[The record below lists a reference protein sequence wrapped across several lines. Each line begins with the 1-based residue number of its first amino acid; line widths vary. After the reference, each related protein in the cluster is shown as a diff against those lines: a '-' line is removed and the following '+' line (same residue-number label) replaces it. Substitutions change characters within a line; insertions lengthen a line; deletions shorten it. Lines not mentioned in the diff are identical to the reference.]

1 MTVETL
7 RKYQTYLYDEN
18 GKPVM
23 VQLDL
28 RNRQVRKL
36 YEQILDKFEDLLD
49 IQEAER
55 RLGDSSETIPWEE
68 AKKSL

>member
-36 YEQILDKFEDLLD
+36 YEQIMDKFEDLLD

-55 RLGDSSETIPWEE
+55 RLGDNSEMIPWEE

>member
-36 YEQILDKFEDLLD
+36 YEQIMDKFEDLLD

-55 RLGDSSETIPWEE
+55 RLGGNSEMIPWEE